1 MLKENIMKKIK
12 IFFEYI
18 LFELYT
24 WSLIFLFIVSFFSNK
39 DHWVTTFLLVMS
51 IIVFATNRL
60 NYHHERMEREK
71 SQKEQIPKKIDEIH
85 KEIYELKSLL
95 TRH

>member
-1 MLKENIMKKIK
+1 MKKIK

-24 WSLIFLFIVSFFSNK
+24 WSVVFLFIISLFSNK
-39 DHWVTTFLLVMS
+39 DHWVTTFLLITS

-60 NYHHERMEREK
+60 NYHHERIERER
-71 SQKEQIPKKIDEIH
+71 SLKEQIPKKIEEIH
-85 KEIYELKSLL
+85 KEIYELKELL
-95 TRH
+95 SKN

>member
-1 MLKENIMKKIK
+1 
-12 IFFEYI
+12 
-18 LFELYT
+18 
-24 WSLIFLFIVSFFSNK
+24 
-39 DHWVTTFLLVMS
+39 MS

-95 TRH
+95 TKH